1 MARRPSRSPIF
12 PYTTLF
18 RSRDGHPQLDSVL
31 AQQLGET
38 GERAVDQRL
47 HALQQRAER
56 SGARKGQQVR
66 DPLVETIHLLD
77 DGVQLFAGG
86 AGRALNAALSENRK
100 SVV

>member
-56 SGARKGQQVR
+56 SGAGKGQQVR
-66 DPLVETIHLLD
+66 DPLVETRSEEHTSELQSHSELVCGLL
-77 DGVQLFAGG
+77 LEKKNSG
-86 AGRALNAALSENRK
+86 AVEG
-100 SVV
+100 